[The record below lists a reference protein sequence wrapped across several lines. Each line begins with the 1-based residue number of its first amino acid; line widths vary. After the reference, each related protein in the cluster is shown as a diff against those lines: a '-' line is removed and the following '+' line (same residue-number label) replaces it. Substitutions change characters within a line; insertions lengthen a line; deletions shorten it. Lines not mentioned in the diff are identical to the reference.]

1 MEVSN
6 GSNDDHKI
14 DLGQHFLFNNSE
26 NQKTGYNHNCRISL
40 KFTEKCQ
47 DCDMTYEIEIKQKI
61 TNQEILKPENVFTTV
76 QSLRIH
82 VKQNNFDENIDTSE
96 DIKFPLD
103 VQIKSEAEDHDDHF
117 DENIEDY
124 QIDIADTKDLKSE
137 VENLVLKPHKC
148 HQCNKTFRLPQSLK
162 GMHIVFTSKQRYYL
176 ISQNL

>member
-1 MEVSN
+1 MEISN

-26 NQKTGYNHNCRISL
+26 NQKSYNNHACRISL

-61 TNQEILKPENVFTTV
+61 TNQEILKPENVLTTV

-96 DIKFPLD
+96 EQDIKFPLGS
-103 VQIKSEAEDHDDHF
+103 IHKLRRPK
-117 DENIEDY
+117 
-124 QIDIADTKDLKSE
+124 IAI
-137 VENLVLKPHKC
+137 
-148 HQCNKTFRLPQSLK
+148 F
-162 GMHIVFTSKQRYYL
+162 
-176 ISQNL
+176 